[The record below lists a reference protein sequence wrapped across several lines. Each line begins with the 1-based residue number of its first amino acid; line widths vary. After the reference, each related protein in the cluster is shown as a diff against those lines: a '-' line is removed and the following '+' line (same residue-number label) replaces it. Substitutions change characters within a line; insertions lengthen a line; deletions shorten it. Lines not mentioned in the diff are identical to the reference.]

1 MPRSST
7 WMSQEVSKRLVRGLY
22 PQYTWFKVCYYNPF
36 TNHLLTS
43 CDIQV
48 ATFPEAKRNLRH
60 SGWKMI
66 WSFRIAQ
73 YDGCYVN
80 FTGYNFKFSHVVP
93 AMMTESYINELWEAT
108 PKMVRTNETG
118 CCSTLVTTSKIQ
130 VSCQILYH
138 NLRLGKAKFLFPAWL
153 ICFYKWILLNS

>member
-66 WSFRIAQ
+66 CSFRIAQ

-80 FTGYNFKFSHVVP
+80 FTGYNVKFSEGC
-93 AMMTESYINELWEAT
+93 ACCDDRILNELWDAHD
-108 PKMVRTNETG
+108 KMVRTNETG
-118 CCSTLVTTSKIQ
+118 CWSAVVTTSKIR
-130 VSCQILYH
+130 QILYD
-138 NLRLGKAKFLFPAWL
+138 NLRLGKAKLLFPAWL
-153 ICFYKWILLNS
+153 ICF